1 MPTMTTDIPT
11 DDTER
16 RSVQERREQLVDAAV
31 AVLAEDG
38 LSRATTRAITDRAG
52 LALGAFHYAFD
63 SKDELL
69 RAVTDRIVESM
80 DATLRTTFGSVTA
93 RPDGTDHGAER
104 VHALLEPFLLS
115 LWDELQATPQ
125 LQLARFELTLHA
137 MREPSL
143 RTLASRASD
152 RFVDSIADGIS
163 EVEGVGTD
171 EDVEALARYI
181 VATLD
186 GLLLHELVASDP
198 QAARVRLQH
207 YLDSLEVVIAGHLD
221 AAEH

>member
-1 MPTMTTDIPT
+1 MSTMTTDVRT

-38 LSRATTRAITDRAG
+38 LTRATTRAITDRAG

-69 RAVTDRIVESM
+69 RTVTDRIVESM
-80 DATLRTTFGSVTA
+80 DATLRSTFASVAA
-93 RPDGTDHGAER
+93 RPGGPDHGAER

-115 LWDELQATPQ
+115 MWDEFQSAPQ

-143 RTLASRASD
+143 RTLASRAPD

-163 EVEGVGTD
+163 GVEGVGPD
-171 EDVEALARYI
+171 EGVQALARYV

-186 GLLLHELVASDP
+186 GLLFHELVSSDP

-207 YLDSLEVVIAGHLD
+207 YLDSLAGVVAGHL
-221 AAEH
+221 AAVEH

>member
-1 MPTMTTDIPT
+1 MSTMTT

-16 RSVQERREQLVDAAV
+16 KSVQERREQLVDAAV

-38 LSRATTRAITDRAG
+38 LARATTRAITDRAG

-80 DATLRTTFGSVTA
+80 DTTLRSTFASVAAQPGDPTQ
-93 RPDGTDHGAER
+93 GAER
-104 VHALLEPFLLS
+104 VHALLERFLPS
-115 LWDELQATPQ
+115 LWDELQTSPQ
-125 LQLARFELTLHA
+125 LQLARFELTMHA
-137 MREPSL
+137 LREPSL

-152 RFVDSIADGIS
+152 RFVDSIADAIS
-163 EVEGVGTD
+163 DVEGTGTN
-171 EDVEALARYI
+171 EDIEALARYI

-186 GLLLHELVASDP
+186 GLLLHELVAPDP

-207 YLDSLEVVIAGHLD
+207 YLDNLDGVVASHLD
-221 AAEH
+221 ASER